1 MQVSTKQFGR
11 YLVFNN
17 ATVHTYDMHSSR
29 IMHVENMD
37 DHIDM
42 RGEFYPMDIAIHT
55 LRAVASAIVDPSNAL
70 ILMMITLIFYN
81 KNKKI
86 AIMQKMIMGESIDS
100 PFELTISQI
109 VIGIGAGAVA
119 SLIFTFLG
127 LVFDENSSIY
137 LLFMVSLFFMA
148 FKPRFI
154 CFSYSGAVL
163 GIASLASKYVAS
175 VLHMPQLSILNVDIL
190 TLMTLVGI
198 LHIIEGSLVMIDGSR
213 GAIPVFTNRED
224 KIIGGFAL
232 KRYWALPIAI
242 LILLGANTSDLVT
255 GQSIMTPQWWPL
267 IKGDIVL
274 KILKT
279 SVIASVALYGV
290 IGYSSVTFTKDK
302 KKKSLT
308 SGALI
313 MGYGVILTVVSQLAV
328 FGAVF
333 QLFILIFAAVAHE
346 AMLRIEKHIEL
357 IGTPKFVS
365 SQQGIMV
372 LEVVPKSPAFQI
384 GIESGDLIVE
394 INNESIESEQE
405 IFNII
410 RGRYNSISFKIKKS
424 SGELR
429 DVSYSNMSGN
439 KRLGIVVVPREVPKD
454 TDIVKVD
461 DESFKDVLDKM
472 KEKDKE

>member
-1 MQVSTKQFGR
+1 
-11 YLVFNN
+11 
-17 ATVHTYDMHSSR
+17 
-29 IMHVENMD
+29 
-37 DHIDM
+37 
-42 RGEFYPMDIAIHT
+42 
-55 LRAVASAIVDPSNAL
+55 
-70 ILMMITLIFYN
+70 MMITLIFYN

-109 VIGIGAGAVA
+109 VIGIAAGAVA

-163 GIASLASKYVAS
+163 GIVSLASKYAAS
-175 VLHMPQLSILNVDIL
+175 ILHMPQINIINVDIL

-213 GAIPVFTNRED
+213 GAIPVFTNRDD

-290 IGYSSVTFTKDK
+290 IGYSSVTFTKNK

-313 MGYGVILTVVSQLAV
+313 MGYGVILTAVSQLAV
-328 FGAVF
+328 FGPVF
-333 QLFILIFAAVAHE
+333 QLFVLIFAAVAHE
-346 AMLRIEKHIEL
+346 AMLRTEKHMEL
-357 IGTPKFVS
+357 TGKPKFVS

-394 INNESIESEQE
+394 LNNESIESEQE

-410 RGRYNSISFKIKKS
+410 RGSYNSISFKIKKP

-429 DVSYSNMSGN
+429 DVSYGNMSGN
-439 KRLGIVVVPREVPKD
+439 KKLGIVVVPIEVPKD
-454 TDIVKVD
+454 TNIVKVD
-461 DESFKDVLDKM
+461 DESFKDVLEKM
-472 KEKDKE
+472 KDKDKE

>member
-1 MQVSTKQFGR
+1 
-11 YLVFNN
+11 
-17 ATVHTYDMHSSR
+17 MHLGNIDEHS
-29 IMHVENMD
+29 
-37 DHIDM
+37 DM

-109 VIGIGAGAVA
+109 VIGIAAGAVA

-163 GIASLASKYVAS
+163 GIASLASKYAAS
-175 VLHMPQLSILNVDIL
+175 ILHMPQLNILNVDIL

-213 GAIPVFTNRED
+213 GAIPVFTNRDD

-255 GQSIMTPQWWPL
+255 GQGIMTPQWWPL
-267 IKGDIVL
+267 VKGDIVL

-290 IGYSSVTFTKDK
+290 IGYSSVTFTKNK
-302 KKKSLT
+302 KKKSII

-313 MGYGVILTVVSQLAV
+313 MGYGAILTVVSQLAV
-328 FGAVF
+328 FGVVF

-346 AMLRIEKHIEL
+346 AMLRIEKHMEL
-357 IGTPKFVS
+357 IGIPKFVS
-365 SQQGIMV
+365 NQQGIMV
-372 LEVVPKSPAFQI
+372 LEVVPKSPAFQL

-394 INNESIESEQE
+394 LNNELIESEQE

-410 RGRYNSISFKIKKS
+410 RGSYNSIFLKIKKP

-429 DVSYSNMSGN
+429 DVNYSNMSGN

-454 TDIVKVD
+454 TAIVKVD
-461 DESFKDVLDKM
+461 DESFKDVLEKM

>member
-1 MQVSTKQFGR
+1 MR
-11 YLVFNN
+11 
-17 ATVHTYDMHSSR
+17 
-29 IMHVENMD
+29 VENID
-37 DHIDM
+37 EHSDM
-42 RGEFYPMDIAIHT
+42 RGEIYPMDIAIHT
-55 LRAVASAIVDPSNAL
+55 LRAVASAIVDPANAL

-109 VIGIGAGAVA
+109 VIGIAGGAVA

-163 GIASLASKYVAS
+163 GIVSLASKYAAII
-175 VLHMPQLSILNVDIL
+175 LHMPQVNILNVDIL

-198 LHIIEGSLVMIDGSR
+198 LHIVEGALVMIDGSR
-213 GAIPVFTNRED
+213 GAIPVFTNRDD

-255 GQSIMTPQWWPL
+255 GQSMATPEWWPL

-290 IGYSSVTFTKDK
+290 IGYSSVTFTKNK

-308 SGALI
+308 SGTLI

-328 FGAVF
+328 FGSVF
-333 QLFILIFAAVAHE
+333 QLFVLIFAAVAHE
-346 AMLRIEKHIEL
+346 AMLRIEKHLEF
-357 IGTPKFVS
+357 IGKPKFVS

-394 INNESIESEQE
+394 LNNESIESEQE

-410 RGRYNSISFKIKKS
+410 KGSYNSISFKIKKS

-429 DVSYSNMSGN
+429 DVSYSNMSSN
-439 KRLGIVVVPREVPKD
+439 RRLGIVVVPIEVPKD
-454 TDIVKVD
+454 TNIVKVN
-461 DESFKDVLDKM
+461 DESFKDVLEKM